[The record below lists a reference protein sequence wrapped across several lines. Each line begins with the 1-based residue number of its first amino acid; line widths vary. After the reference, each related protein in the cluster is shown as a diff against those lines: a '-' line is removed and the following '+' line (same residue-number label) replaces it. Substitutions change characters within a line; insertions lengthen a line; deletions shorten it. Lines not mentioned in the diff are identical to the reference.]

1 VWWWWSR
8 KVYSKESLF
17 KIKLQAVN
25 EEESR
30 DGRTE
35 REIEREHVRRLIEFC
50 ERAESWDTHTHTH
63 THTHFCIR
71 VFITNVKGTFFG
83 MSESEE
89 ASKRR

>member
-35 REIEREHVRRLIEFC
+35 REREREHVRRLIEFC

-63 THTHFCIR
+63 TLHTDTPMGA
-71 VFITNVKGTFFG
+71 ITYRF
-83 MSESEE
+83 
-89 ASKRR
+89 